1 MKRIVFAVLLTLSST
16 LIQVPANAATDG
28 CPDTWSIDTT
38 QYPNQEINAAKN
50 RIGVNMAT
58 STSAKIIEYQ
68 GPLGSMPAHNVVTA
82 PFRTNPLGY
91 LYANSKVQT
100 TVQVEVKGCTNKGSF
115 NFVSNWINPELF
127 RFELT
132 TAAKFADQFPDK
144 FSDFKQQDLFSES
157 VRNLEKSLQER
168 LEYPIRIGMK
178 SIPFG
183 LIDSWEQ
190 RRLQPINSRIGPYY
204 TFALTPNCL
213 NQTQE
218 NSIELVSGSGEC
230 KFALGATVRTNSMEK
245 SYETTYIFEPFSINL
260 PSIKSIT
267 CVKGKL
273 IKKVTSDKPK
283 CPAGYKK
290 K

>member
-1 MKRIVFAVLLTLSST
+1 MRRILFVVLLVLFST
-16 LIQVPANAATDG
+16 LFQFPANAATDG
-28 CPDTWSIDTT
+28 CPDTWLIDTT
-38 QYPNQEINAAKN
+38 QYPNQELDAAKK
-50 RIGVNMAT
+50 RIGVNMAIT
-58 STSAKIIEYQ
+58 NSAKVIEYQ

-82 PFRTNPLGY
+82 PFMRNPLGY

-100 TVQVEVKGCTNKGSF
+100 TLQVEIQGCAKKGTF
-115 NFVSNWINPELF
+115 NFVSNWINPELN

-132 TAAKFADQFPDK
+132 AAAKFADQFPDK
-144 FSDFKQQDLFSES
+144 FSDFKQQALFSES
-157 VRNLEKSLQER
+157 VRTLEKSLQER

-190 RRLQPINSRIGPYY
+190 RLRLPMNARIGQFY
-204 TFALTPNCL
+204 TFALTPKCL
-213 NQTQE
+213 NQSQE

-230 KFALGATVRTNSMEK
+230 KFALGARVRTNSMEN
-245 SYETTYIFEPFSINL
+245 SYESTYIFEPFSINL
-260 PSIKSIT
+260 PSLKSIT